1 MKALGLTAFA
11 ATLFVA
17 LAAQGGDDE
26 TLKKENAALQGVW
39 KITKF
44 ENPKGE
50 EDGNLAGATLDFDK
64 DGKNLTFTHNG
75 ETKKGAFR
83 LNPAG
88 KPKEIDISPANE
100 DKTHEGIYQVEK
112 STLKIC
118 LTMNPGD
125 GRPSEFATKDGKG
138 FVLITLEKQK

>member
-11 ATLFVA
+11 GSLFVV
-17 LAAQGGDDE
+17 LAAQGGDE
-26 TLKKENAALQGVW
+26 AALKKERAALQGVW

-44 ENPKGE
+44 EKAQGE
-50 EDGNLAGATLDFDK
+50 DANLVDATLDFDK
-64 DGKNLTFTHNG
+64 AGKDITFTHNG
-75 ETKKGAFR
+75 NTKKGTFR

-88 KPKEIDISPANE
+88 KPKEIDITPGDE
-100 DKTHEGIYQVEK
+100 DKTMEGIYMIEK

-118 LTMNPGD
+118 MADKAGD
-125 GRPSEFATKDGKG
+125 GRPTEFATKEGKG